1 MFKKIKAIFKRKEKE
16 LYEKA
21 VLEANK
27 DIAEEL
33 YEIMQAKK
41 QALLKEVKREKRIES
56 IKEFLKFF
64 AVPTLIIGVPLI
76 FAFYIAPTAISQ
88 ISTEN
93 PETINLTKLII
104 DALPV
109 LVPLS
114 LIVLIL
120 RTIIERW

>member
-56 IKEFLKFF
+56 IKEVLKFF
-64 AVPTLIIGVPLI
+64 AIPSIIIGIPLI
-76 FAFYIAPTAISQ
+76 LALYFAPQ
-88 ISTEN
+88 ITIEN
-93 PETINLTKLII
+93 PETINLSDLII
-104 DALPV
+104 TMLPV

-114 LIVLIL
+114 LIAFIL
-120 RTIIERW
+120 KTMTERW

>member
-56 IKEFLKFF
+56 IKEILKLF
-64 AVPTLIIGVPLI
+64 AIPAIIIGVPLFLALY
-76 FAFYIAPTAISQ
+76 FAPQ
-88 ISTEN
+88 ITIEN
-93 PETINLTKLII
+93 PETINLSELII
-104 DALPV
+104 SMLPV
-109 LVPLS
+109 LVPLF
-114 LIVLIL
+114 LIALIL
-120 RTIIERW
+120 KTMTERW

>member
-56 IKEFLKFF
+56 IKEILKFF
-64 AVPTLIIGVPLI
+64 AIPSIIIGVPLFLALY
-76 FAFYIAPTAISQ
+76 FAPQ
-88 ISTEN
+88 ITIEN
-93 PETINLTKLII
+93 PETINLSDLSDLII
-104 DALPV
+104 SMLPV

-114 LIVLIL
+114 LIAFIL
-120 RTIIERW
+120 KTMTERW